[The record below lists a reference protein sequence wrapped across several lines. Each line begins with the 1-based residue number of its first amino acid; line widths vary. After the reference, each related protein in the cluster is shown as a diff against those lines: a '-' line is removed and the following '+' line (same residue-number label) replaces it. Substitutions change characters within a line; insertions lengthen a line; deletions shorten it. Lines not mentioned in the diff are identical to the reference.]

1 MRAFLLHAPF
11 HNINANLIMRTQ
23 LRLIGV
29 HANACFVVHRCR
41 LRVFKDYFLYARFYD
56 FFPFLF
62 KKQKLIYIFLFTF
75 YVFYYKETYNLL
87 CILIIIIFN
96 FKKIIQKILI
106 YIIYYIIILIITILS
121 VYIYIYICNF
131 INIFLCI
138 YT

>member
-11 HNINANLIMRTQ
+11 HNINANLIMRMQ

-41 LRVFKDYFLYARFYD
+41 LRVSKDYFLYTRFYD

-62 KKQKLIYIFLFTF
+62 KKQKLIYIFVFIF
-75 YVFYYKETYNLL
+75 YVFFYYKETYNVLY
-87 CILIIIIFN
+87 ILIIIIFN

-106 YIIYYIIILIITILS
+106 
-121 VYIYIYICNF
+121 
-131 INIFLCI
+131 
-138 YT
+138 